1 VVPSRS
7 LREREGLCANIPKSA
22 PASRRFEAISNL
34 EPFAKRFLESNVTHV
49 LMRNM
54 KLNLLSQATWFCMKC
69 EELPYGMDMV
79 VMDPTNPSVRV
90 VWDLFSDRVL
100 SESVIANNTVEINER
115 HLRCPECGSADV
127 VIPNRVEEEPRE

>member
-1 VVPSRS
+1 
-7 LREREGLCANIPKSA
+7 
-22 PASRRFEAISNL
+22 
-34 EPFAKRFLESNVTHV
+34 
-49 LMRNM
+49 M

-79 VMDPTNPSVRV
+79 VMDPTNPSMHV
-90 VWDLFSDRVL
+90 VGDLFGDRVL

-115 HLRCPECGSADV
+115 YLRCPECGSADV